1 MDRHSIA
8 SQDLNTMLR
17 ATPVPAFADNYIWL
31 LGDGDGR
38 RVAIVDPGEADPVL
52 EVLDA
57 RGLDPA
63 AILITHHHG
72 DHVGG
77 IRGLRQ
83 RYAIPVF
90 GPAHESIPLADHPLL
105 DGDPVQVSGTRL
117 AFRVLEVPGHT
128 RGHIA
133 YLGHGAVFCGDTL
146 FTAGCGRLFEGTAE
160 QMFASLKRLAA
171 LPDTTQVYCAHEYTL
186 DNLEFARVVEPD
198 NPDVLGRWRSTQ
210 AARAERQPTVP
221 ATLGLEKL
229 TNPFLRSEVPAI
241 VRAAENFAGRRLQPG
256 AEVFAVVRHWKDTR
270 D

>member
-1 MDRHSIA
+1 MDRFSIA

-31 LGDGDGR
+31 VSDVDGR
-38 RVAIVDPGEADPVL
+38 RVAIVDPGEAEPVL
-52 EVLDA
+52 EALDA
-57 RGLDPA
+57 LGLDPA

-77 IRGLRQ
+77 IRRLRE
-83 RYAIPVF
+83 RYAVPVS
-90 GPAHESIPLADHPLL
+90 GPAHESIPLIDCPLRE
-105 DGDPVQVSGTRL
+105 GDQVQVPGTSL

-146 FTAGCGRLFEGTAE
+146 FTAGCGRLFEGTPQ
-160 QMFASLKRLAA
+160 QMFASLQRLAA
-171 LPDTTQVYCAHEYTL
+171 LPETTQVYCAHEYTL
-186 DNLEFARVVEPD
+186 DNLEFARTVEPD
-198 NPDVLGRWRSTQ
+198 NPDLVARWRATQ
-210 AARAERQPTVP
+210 AARAEGRPTVP
-221 ATLGLEKL
+221 ATIALEKR
-229 TNPFLRSEVPAI
+229 TNPFLRCEVASV

-256 AEVFAVVRHWKDTR
+256 AEVFAVVRHWKDMR